1 VGAQAT
7 EVDLRNALLTAAGVP
22 DEIEDFDFEME
33 DGEAYPVAHYPPPA
47 PGTRYVLTPAE
58 VKAAEARVRA
68 LRKQK
73 YLDEMEV
80 KRKEKRQR
88 EIDDVVDWLSKN
100 KLYRGE
106 PPVAGENWEEYQ
118 ARIAKRRR
126 VDSEQRKQRVRV
138 NGSDDAKRQRIGRS
152 STERSIPVV
161 QEVVVDATG
170 VSADDYYVE
179 EIYGG

>member
-1 VGAQAT
+1 
-7 EVDLRNALLTAAGVP
+7 
-22 DEIEDFDFEME
+22 
-33 DGEAYPVAHYPPPA
+33 
-47 PGTRYVLTPAE
+47 
-58 VKAAEARVRA
+58 
-68 LRKQK
+68 
-73 YLDEMEV
+73 
-80 KRKEKRQR
+80 
-88 EIDDVVDWLSKN
+88 
-100 KLYRGE
+100 LYRGE